1 MTQLPFWFVMAALGI
16 AIIWGAA
23 IFFVR
28 LARPRNNDKQR
39 AEMLLLGAVSSSL
52 RERGEL
58 AANLGELRTIHEQL
72 LNSLPFGLLWVD
84 KRGVVGGLNQWGQS
98 LLGLGP
104 GAVGLQSESAIGQH
118 AWLLESLASDSFEP
132 KRATDSNGRRWE
144 ARKIPAPSRVGALIQ
159 FEDVTERENEERRLA
174 IKDRFAEIGEMAA
187 GLAHQLKNGLAVL
200 KGQGQLLDRQGHSD
214 AAAEII
220 QEVSVLERLMAD
232 FLRWAKPLSPE
243 LADTDLAAVAEEAI
257 AEIRRRPCAS
267 QVSFERQGEGRAQAD
282 PALLKE
288 ALLNIIEN
296 ACQASPAGGKV
307 SVLVSGAM
315 IEIIDEG
322 PGMGP
327 DDFGKYIRPFE
338 SGRPDGTGL
347 GLSLAFK
354 WLNAQGADL
363 IATKRGDRGSIFVV
377 KW

>member
-1 MTQLPFWFVMAALGI
+1 MTQLLFWFIITVLGSAL
-16 AIIWGAA
+16 IWGAA
-23 IFFVR
+23 VFFVR
-28 LARPRNNDKQR
+28 LARPRDGDPPG
-39 AEMLLLGAVSSSL
+39 AEMLLLGAVGNSL

-58 AANLGELRTIHEQL
+58 AANLGELRAIHEQL

-84 KRGVVGGLNQWGQS
+84 KRGVVGGLNQSGQS

-104 GAVGLQSESAIGQH
+104 GTVGLRAEAALEQH
-118 AWLLESLASDSFEP
+118 AWLLEALASDSFGYN
-132 KRATDSNGRRWE
+132 RATGLGGQRWE
-144 ARKIPAPSRVGALIQ
+144 ARKIPAPNQVGALVQ

-174 IKDRFAEIGEMAA
+174 VKDRFAEIGEMAA

-200 KGQGQLLDRQGHSD
+200 KGQGQLLGRQGHSD

-220 QEVSVLERLMAD
+220 QEVLTLERLMAD

-257 AEIRRRPCAS
+257 VEMKRRPCAS
-267 QVSFERQGEGRAQAD
+267 ELLIEKQGEGRAQAD
-282 PALLKE
+282 SAMLKE
-288 ALLNIIEN
+288 SLLNIIEN

-307 SVLVSGAM
+307 LVRVSDAM
-315 IEIIDEG
+315 IEILDEG
-322 PGMGP
+322 PGLGP
-327 DDFGKYIRPFE
+327 EDFGKYLRPFE

-363 IATKRGDRGSIFVV
+363 TAKNRERGGSIFVV